1 MERRDSKRQGVAI
14 TEVGILRFRRRVT
27 AAADVDLPFDEVR
40 RAVGAC
46 LPLLLSG
53 SSLGSQMP
61 EADRVR
67 VGLASWMPKVT
78 VEPEVSSTARARSGA
93 AGHIHWHAVRY
104 RWLFPEMEAD
114 VFVHPVSPGR
124 TRLVLDSDY
133 QPPGGMI
140 GIAGDLLVGRLVARS
155 TLAAFTARLRRT
167 MEEAAKE
174 GRCGPGFGPGSMS
187 GFGPGSTEEAA

>member
-1 MERRDSKRQGVAI
+1 MERRGPKHPGVAI

-27 AAADVDLPFDEVR
+27 ASSDLEVPYDDVR
-40 RAVGAC
+40 RAAGTC
-46 LPLLLSG
+46 LPLLLSDPPLGRKG
-53 SSLGSQMP
+53 SA
-61 EADRVR
+61 ADRVK
-67 VGLASWMPKVT
+67 VGLPLWMPKVT

-114 VFVHPVSPGR
+114 VFVRPLGSGR
-124 TRLVLDSDY
+124 TRLVLDADY
-133 QPPGGMI
+133 RPPGGML

-167 MEEAAKE
+167 MEEASKD
-174 GRCGPGFGPGSMS
+174 GRCGANFGHGPGK
-187 GFGPGSTEEAA
+187 EAT